1 MCKGCDVLILR
12 MTRKI
17 FEHLQRLL
25 ANNKLTD
32 GDDEIQI
39 TLEEVM
45 TPELTLWATRSPRKE
60 LNYGKKENY

>member
-1 MCKGCDVLILR
+1 MCKGCDVLTLR

-25 ANNKLTD
+25 ANNKLID
-32 GDDEIQI
+32 GDEEIQI

-45 TPELTLWATRSPRKE
+45 TPELTLWATRRKRE
-60 LNYGKKENY
+60 A